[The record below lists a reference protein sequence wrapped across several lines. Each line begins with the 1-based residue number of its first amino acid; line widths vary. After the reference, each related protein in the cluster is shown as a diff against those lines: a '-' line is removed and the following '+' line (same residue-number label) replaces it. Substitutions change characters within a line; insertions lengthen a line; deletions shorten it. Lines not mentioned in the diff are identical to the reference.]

1 MQCPENLR
9 LMDTLDSGQVNGFI
23 GLKDVYK
30 TVYLSMYRKL
40 PCFKFLDKGS
50 LIFAKEVLRFSTR
63 KKTDVLDASPAKQ
76 SLAHPVG

>member
-1 MQCPENLR
+1 
-9 LMDTLDSGQVNGFI
+9 MDILDSGHANGFI

-50 LIFAKEVLRFSTR
+50 LIFAKEMLRFR
-63 KKTDVLDASPAKQ
+63 QEKKTDVLDASPAKQ